1 MNPKEP
7 IMSTYLTKRML
18 YMLIIL
24 FAASLLIFCL
34 YALTPGDFITGNI
47 KLTAERK
54 AELREIYGLNK
65 PVLERYGTWMK
76 NAFHGDFGY
85 SLAQQKPVLQ
95 LFGDYIWNSFLL
107 AAVSTF
113 LTWLIAVIIGVISAY
128 KQYSWFDTLVMVAIF
143 AAMSLPSFFIGLF
156 LIKILAVDLK
166 WLPPGGMMTTGS
178 NATGFAY
185 FKEVVHH
192 MTLPVIVMTLL
203 GLGSLTRY
211 FRSNMIDVL
220 KQDYIRTARAK
231 GLKERKVL
239 FTHALRNALLPAI
252 TLVGFE
258 LPALF
263 GGSIIIEQIF
273 NWPGIGQL
281 YMKSFGLRDYPLL
294 MGFTM
299 FLAILTVI
307 GTLLSDILY
316 RVADPRVRL

>member
-1 MNPKEP
+1 
-7 IMSTYLTKRML
+7 MSAYLSKRLL
-18 YMLIIL
+18 YMIIIL

-34 YALTPGDFITGNI
+34 YASTPGDFITGNI

-65 PVLERYGTWMK
+65 PMLERYGVWMK
-76 NAFHGDFGY
+76 NALHGDFGY

-95 LFGDYIWNSFLL
+95 LFNDYIWNSFML

-113 LTWLIAVIIGVISAY
+113 LTWVIAVIIGVISAY
-128 KQYSWFDTLVMVAIF
+128 KQYSWFDTLVMIAIF

-166 WLPPGGMMTTGS
+166 WLPPGGIITTGS
-178 NATGFAY
+178 NATGLAY
-185 FKEVVHH
+185 FKEVVLH
-192 MTLPVIVMTLL
+192 MTLPVVVMTLL

-231 GLKERKVL
+231 GLKEQKVL

-263 GGSIIIEQIF
+263 GGSLIIEKIF

-281 YMKSFGLRDYPLL
+281 YMQSFGLRDYPLL

-299 FLAILTVI
+299 FIAILTVI
-307 GTLLSDILY
+307 GTLLSDVLY
-316 RVADPRVRL
+316 RIADPRVRL

>member
-1 MNPKEP
+1 
-7 IMSTYLTKRML
+7 MSAYLSKRLL
-18 YMLIIL
+18 YMVIIL

-34 YALTPGDFITGNI
+34 YASTPGDFITGNI

-65 PVLERYGTWMK
+65 PMLERYGIWMK
-76 NAFHGDFGY
+76 NALHGDFGY

-95 LFGDYIWNSFLL
+95 LFNDYIWNSFLL

-113 LTWLIAVIIGVISAY
+113 LTWVIAVIIGVISAY
-128 KQYSWFDTLVMVAIF
+128 KQYSWFDTLVMIAIF

-166 WLPPGGMMTTGS
+166 WLPPGGIITTGS
-178 NATGFAY
+178 NATGLAY
-185 FKEVVHH
+185 FKEIVTH
-192 MTLPVIVMTLL
+192 MTLPVVVMTLL

-263 GGSIIIEQIF
+263 GGSLIIEKIF

-281 YMKSFGLRDYPLL
+281 YMQSFGLRDYPLL

-299 FLAILTVI
+299 FIAILTVI
-307 GTLLSDILY
+307 GTLLSDVLY
-316 RVADPRVRL
+316 RIADPRVRL

>member
-1 MNPKEP
+1 
-7 IMSTYLTKRML
+7 MSTYLTKRLL
-18 YMLIIL
+18 YMLVIL

-34 YALTPGDFITGNI
+34 YASTPGDFITGNI

-65 PVLERYGTWMK
+65 PMLERYGIWMN

-95 LFGDYIWNSFLL
+95 LFNDYIWNSFLL

-113 LTWLIAVIIGVISAY
+113 LTWVIAVIVGVVSAY

-166 WLPPGGMMTTGS
+166 WLPPGGMITTGS
-178 NATGFAY
+178 NATGMAY
-185 FKEVVHH
+185 LKEVVRH
-192 MTLPVIVMTLL
+192 MALPVVVMTLL

-231 GLKERKVL
+231 GLRERKVL

-263 GGSIIIEQIF
+263 GGSLIIEQIF

-299 FLAILTVI
+299 FIAILTVI

>member
-1 MNPKEP
+1 
-7 IMSTYLTKRML
+7 MSTYLTKRLL
-18 YMLIIL
+18 YIFIIL

-34 YALTPGDFITGNI
+34 YATTPGDFITGNI

-65 PVLERYGTWMK
+65 PVLERYGIWMK
-76 NAFHGDFGY
+76 NALHGDFGY

-95 LFGDYIWNSFLL
+95 LFNDYIWNSFLL

-113 LTWLIAVIIGVISAY
+113 LTWVIAIIIGVISAY
-128 KQYSWFDTLVMVAIF
+128 KQYSWFDTLVMIAIF

-156 LIKILAVDLK
+156 LIKILAVDFK
-166 WLPPGGMMTTGS
+166 WLPPGGMTTTGS
-178 NATGFAY
+178 NAAGMVY
-185 FKEVVHH
+185 LKDVVRH

-299 FLAILTVI
+299 LLAILTVI

>member
-1 MNPKEP
+1 
-7 IMSTYLTKRML
+7 MSAYLSKRLL
-18 YMLIIL
+18 YMVIIL

-34 YALTPGDFITGNI
+34 YASTPGDFITGNI

-65 PVLERYGTWMK
+65 PMLERYGIWMK
-76 NAFHGDFGY
+76 NALHGDFGY

-95 LFGDYIWNSFLL
+95 LFNDYIWNSFLL

-113 LTWLIAVIIGVISAY
+113 LTWVIAVIIGVISAY
-128 KQYSWFDTLVMVAIF
+128 KQYSWFDTLVMIAIF

-166 WLPPGGMMTTGS
+166 WLPPGGIITTGS
-178 NATGFAY
+178 NATGLEY
-185 FKEVVHH
+185 FKEIVTH
-192 MTLPVIVMTLL
+192 MTLPVVVMTLL

-231 GLKERKVL
+231 GLRERKVL

-263 GGSIIIEQIF
+263 GGSLIIEKIF

-281 YMKSFGLRDYPLL
+281 YMQSFGLRDYPLL

-299 FLAILTVI
+299 FIAILTVI
-307 GTLLSDILY
+307 GTLLSDVLY
-316 RVADPRVRL
+316 RIADPRVRL

>member
-1 MNPKEP
+1 
-7 IMSTYLTKRML
+7 MSAYITKRIM
-18 YMLIIL
+18 YMVIIL
-24 FAASLLIFCL
+24 FAASFLIFCL

-65 PVLERYGTWMK
+65 PVIERYAVWMK

-85 SLAQQKPVLQ
+85 SLAQQKPVLT
-95 LFGDYIWNSFLL
+95 LFNQYIWNSFLL
-107 AAVSTF
+107 AVVSTF
-113 LTWLIAVIIGVISAY
+113 LTWLLAVIIGVIAAY
-128 KQYSWFDTLVMVAIF
+128 KQYSWFDTIVMIALF
-143 AAMSLPSFFIGLF
+143 AAMSIPSFFIGLL
-156 LIKILAVDLK
+156 LIKMLAVDWK
-166 WLPPGGMMTTGS
+166 WLPPGGMLTTGS
-178 NATGFAY
+178 SATGLAY
-185 FKEVVHH
+185 MKEVIHH
-192 MTLPVIVMTLL
+192 MFLPVIVMTLL

-252 TLVGFE
+252 TLIGFE

-263 GGSIIIEQIF
+263 GGSLIIEKIF

-281 YMKSFGLRDYPLL
+281 YMQSFTLRDYPLL
-294 MGFTM
+294 MGFTL
-299 FLAILTVI
+299 FIAILTVI
-307 GTLLSDILY
+307 GTLVSDILY
-316 RVADPRVRL
+316 HVADPRVRL

>member
-1 MNPKEP
+1 MG
-7 IMSTYLTKRML
+7 TYLTKRLL

-34 YALTPGDFITGNI
+34 YASTPGDFITGNI

-65 PVLERYGTWMK
+65 PVLERYGIWMN
-76 NAFHGDFGY
+76 NALHGDFGY

-113 LTWLIAVIIGVISAY
+113 LTWVIAVIVGVISAY

-166 WLPPGGMMTTGS
+166 WLPPGGMITTGS
-178 NATGFAY
+178 NATGLAY
-185 FKEVVHH
+185 VKEVIRH
-192 MTLPVIVMTLL
+192 MTLPVVVMTLL

-252 TLVGFE
+252 TLLGFE

-263 GGSIIIEQIF
+263 GGSLIIEQIF

-299 FLAILTVI
+299 FIAILTVI

>member
-1 MNPKEP
+1 
-7 IMSTYLTKRML
+7 MSTYLTKRLL
-18 YMLIIL
+18 YMLVIL

-34 YALTPGDFITGNI
+34 YASTPGDFITGNI

-65 PVLERYGTWMK
+65 PMLERYGIWMN

-95 LFGDYIWNSFLL
+95 LFNDYIWNSFLL

-113 LTWLIAVIIGVISAY
+113 LTWVIAVIVGVVSAY

-166 WLPPGGMMTTGS
+166 WLPPGGMITTGS
-178 NATGFAY
+178 NATGMAY
-185 FKEVVHH
+185 LKEVVRH
-192 MTLPVIVMTLL
+192 MALPVVVMTLL

-263 GGSIIIEQIF
+263 GGSLIIEQIF

-299 FLAILTVI
+299 FIAILTVI

>member
-1 MNPKEP
+1 
-7 IMSTYLTKRML
+7 MSAYLSKRLL
-18 YMLIIL
+18 YMVIIL

-34 YALTPGDFITGNI
+34 YASTPGDFITGNI

-65 PVLERYGTWMK
+65 PMLERYGIWMK
-76 NAFHGDFGY
+76 NALHGDFGY

-95 LFGDYIWNSFLL
+95 LFNDYIWNSFLL

-113 LTWLIAVIIGVISAY
+113 LTWVIAVIIGVISAY
-128 KQYSWFDTLVMVAIF
+128 KQYSWFDTLVMIAIF

-166 WLPPGGMMTTGS
+166 WLPPGGIITTGS
-178 NATGFAY
+178 NATGLAY
-185 FKEVVHH
+185 FKEIVTH
-192 MTLPVIVMTLL
+192 MTLPVVVMTLF
-203 GLGSLTRY
+203 GVGSLTRY

-263 GGSIIIEQIF
+263 GGSLIIEKIF

-281 YMKSFGLRDYPLL
+281 YMQSFGLRDYPLL

-299 FLAILTVI
+299 FIAILTVI
-307 GTLLSDILY
+307 GTLLSDVLY
-316 RVADPRVRL
+316 RIADPRVRL

>member
-1 MNPKEP
+1 
-7 IMSTYLTKRML
+7 MSTYLTKRML

-65 PVLERYGTWMK
+65 PVLERYGTWMN

-128 KQYSWFDTLVMVAIF
+128 KQYSWFDTLVMIAIF

-192 MTLPVIVMTLL
+192 MTLPVVVMTLL

-299 FLAILTVI
+299 FLAVLTVI